1 MSRGTSGDGRTARA
15 VREGH
20 GTNLAEPRVGLWVA
34 GVAVA
39 LTVLLLH
46 AGWTTS
52 EWRGVVVSEVQILI
66 VAAAT
71 YYGLRGES

>member
-1 MSRGTSGDGRTARA
+1 VTPRASDGGAKH
-15 VREGH
+15 REAQAG
-20 GTNLAEPRVGLWVA
+20 NLAEPRIGLWIG

-52 EWRGVVVSEVQILI
+52 EWRGVLVSEVQILI

-71 YYGLRGES
+71 WYGLRGDG

>member
-1 MSRGTSGDGRTARA
+1 MSRRASGDERIARSRDVHA
-15 VREGH
+15 G
-20 GTNLAEPRVGLWVA
+20 NLAEPRIGLWVA

-52 EWRGVVVSEVQILI
+52 EWRGVLVSEVQVLI

-71 YYGLRGES
+71 YYGLRGDA